1 MKNTKKCIQI
11 NGVLARVETITIYQ
25 NMGQATTPSSEPA
38 PALTLAKTEHPESED
53 PNSEPVFYGPEN
65 RPTKKAKAERTPKST
80 KAVTATAKPKSE
92 GGEPRQP
99 RKKRG
104 PARPH
109 RRLDIETIN
118 SRISKL
124 EKRRQRAKEQLE
136 DATRHV
142 EGYQAEREF
151 REQETAGTA
160 ASGTKE

>member
-1 MKNTKKCIQI
+1 
-11 NGVLARVETITIYQ
+11 
-25 NMGQATTPSSEPA
+25 MGQTTTPSSEPA
-38 PALTLAKTEHPESED
+38 AAPAETEQPESTD
-53 PNSEPVFYGPEN
+53 PSDTPVVYGPEN
-65 RPTKKAKAERTPKST
+65 RPTKKAKAERQPKPA
-80 KAVTATAKPKSE
+80 KDATAKPKSE
-92 GGEPRQP
+92 GSEQRQP

-142 EGYQAEREF
+142 EGYQAERDF
-151 REQETAGTA
+151 REQEATA
-160 ASGTKE
+160 AAAAGAKEG